1 MSMCVGLGISI
12 ISGNS
17 HNFGRKGKG
26 FAGVM
31 KRHGFHGLP
40 ASHGVSIS
48 HRSAGSMGQ
57 SQVIL
62 LSSFQYFLAEAVRTL
77 DECCQG
83 RRWQVTW
90 VQRVSPPL
98 IYES

>member
-1 MSMCVGLGISI
+1 MLMCVALGIVLFQWS
-12 ISGNS
+12 S
-17 HNFGRKGKG
+17 HHVFVRKGKG

-57 SQVIL
+57 SQA
-62 LSSFQYFLAEAVRTL
+62 F
-77 DECCQG
+77 
-83 RRWQVTW
+83 
-90 VQRVSPPL
+90 PPCTPVG
-98 IYES
+98 